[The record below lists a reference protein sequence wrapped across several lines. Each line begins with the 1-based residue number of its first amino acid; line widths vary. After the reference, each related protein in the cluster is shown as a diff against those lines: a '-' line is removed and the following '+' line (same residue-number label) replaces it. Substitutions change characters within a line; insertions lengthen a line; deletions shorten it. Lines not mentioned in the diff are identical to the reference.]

1 MQSLR
6 ILIVNAFIYFPY
18 FITLP
23 KRKDQVEMSIKELS
37 KLSHVMSSRRWLY
50 EDVYK
55 YLYSN
60 RNPKTVD
67 GISRVSP
74 LGPKTVEL
82 YYVFCC
88 KKMYY
93 CFVVIKLLR
102 TSRKIIGLPQKGLKS
117 PKRFTNLPSGSMSSI
132 LNWMGLIHLYGSL
145 GVPQTPKCYN
155 AFMEVFIFIRMW
167 KETRCIFAPTLEF
180 QWNHYIE

>member
-1 MQSLR
+1 MGIESLKNSR
-6 ILIVNAFIYFPY
+6 FYFVKRRLRAGEGVKNCRFWDDIVYGRPLKAFIHFPY

-23 KRKDQVEMSIKELS
+23 KRKDQVELSIKELS
-37 KLSHVMSSRRWLY
+37 KLSHVMSCRWLY

-60 RNPKTVD
+60 RNPKTVN

-82 YYVFCC
+82 YLFCC

-93 CFVVIKLLR
+93 YFVVMKSLR
-102 TSRKIIGLPQKGLKS
+102 TSRKIIGLPYVRKVRTKS
-117 PKRFTNLPSGSMSSI
+117 TFVCKENNKFGDISS
-132 LNWMGLIHLYGSL
+132 
-145 GVPQTPKCYN
+145 
-155 AFMEVFIFIRMW
+155 FIV
-167 KETRCIFAPTLEF
+167 
-180 QWNHYIE
+180 

>member
-37 KLSHVMSSRRWLY
+37 KLSHVMSCLRWLY

-60 RNPKTVD
+60 RNPKTVN

-82 YYVFCC
+82 YYFCC

-93 CFVVIKLLR
+93 CFVVIKSLR

-132 LNWMGLIHLYGSL
+132 LNWMGLTHPYGSL
-145 GVPQTPKCYN
+145 GIPQIKK
-155 AFMEVFIFIRMW
+155 I
-167 KETRCIFAPTLEF
+167 
-180 QWNHYIE
+180 